1 LRRAARAS
9 HSMLLFAGEHIT
21 GVCSWCKS
29 RGQARRLFTK
39 AKQPAALKRPT
50 PFLGLIDPAQD
61 FSPVCE
67 GQILAKRAAGLS
79 PALCQIVFQKLHCG
93 IGATGLMRHVA
104 KGKPHFHAAQSANH
118 HQIVE
123 IPQMANSK
131 HFSSQV

>member
-1 LRRAARAS
+1 
-9 HSMLLFAGEHIT
+9 MT
-21 GVCSWCKS
+21 GVYSWRES
-29 RGQARRLFTK
+29 RGQARGFFTK
-39 AKQPAALKRPT
+39 AKQPAVLKGLAS
-50 PFLGLIDPAQD
+50 FLVLIDPAQD
-61 FSPVCE
+61 FSPLCE
-67 GQILAKRAAGLS
+67 DQILAKRAAGLS